1 MTTVTDSI
9 IFRHIFSTP
18 ESSKIWS
25 DGTRTKYYLQFEA
38 CLAIVQARFGMIPVE
53 AAEAIDAKCKI
64 EMIDMEE
71 LAEETRK
78 IGYPVLPLVKQIVRM
93 ANGVKPGLG
102 EWAHWGATT
111 QVCRN
116 NLIYFFD
123 NLSGKAFKRML
134 QIQQRSCS
142 YAILA
147 NSSRKR

>member
-18 ESSKIWS
+18 ESSEIWN
-25 DGTRTKYYLQFEA
+25 DGTRTKYYLQFES

-53 AAEAIDAKCKI
+53 AAEAIDARCKI

-78 IGYPVLPLVKQIVRM
+78 IGYPVLPLVKQIVRL

-111 QVCRN
+111 QVCRI
-116 NLIYFFD
+116 IYLF
-123 NLSGKAFKRML
+123 LTA
-134 QIQQRSCS
+134 
-142 YAILA
+142 
-147 NSSRKR
+147 

>member
-18 ESSKIWS
+18 ESSEIWS
-25 DGTRTKYYLQFEA
+25 DGTRTQYYLRFEA
-38 CLAIVQARFGMIPVE
+38 CLAIVQARFGVIPVE
-53 AAEAIDAKCKI
+53 AAEAIDARCKI
-64 EMIDMEE
+64 EMIEMEE

-111 QVCRN
+111 QVDRIFVF
-116 NLIYFFD
+116 LT
-123 NLSGKAFKRML
+123 A
-134 QIQQRSCS
+134 
-142 YAILA
+142 
-147 NSSRKR
+147 

>member
-25 DGTRTKYYLQFEA
+25 DETRTKYYLQFEA

-53 AAEAIDAKCKI
+53 AAEAIEARCKI

-71 LAEETRK
+71 LAEETLK
-78 IGYPVLPLVKQIVRM
+78 IGYPVLPLVKQVVRM

-111 QVCRN
+111 QVCRVN
-116 NLIYFFD
+116 CFPT
-123 NLSGKAFKRML
+123 GKCIEIKFQRMSRT
-134 QIQQRSCS
+134 QRRSCS
-142 YAILA
+142 YAIPA
-147 NSSRKR
+147 N

>member
-1 MTTVTDSI
+1 MPVPLSIDRYTTIMTTVTDSI

-18 ESSKIWS
+18 ESSEIWS
-25 DGTRTKYYLQFEA
+25 DGTRTKYYLQFES

-53 AAEAIDAKCKI
+53 AAEAIDARCKI

-78 IGYPVLPLVKQIVRM
+78 IGYRVLPLVKQIVRL

-111 QVCRN
+111 QVCRI
-116 NLIYFFD
+116 IYLF
-123 NLSGKAFKRML
+123 LTA
-134 QIQQRSCS
+134 
-142 YAILA
+142 
-147 NSSRKR
+147 